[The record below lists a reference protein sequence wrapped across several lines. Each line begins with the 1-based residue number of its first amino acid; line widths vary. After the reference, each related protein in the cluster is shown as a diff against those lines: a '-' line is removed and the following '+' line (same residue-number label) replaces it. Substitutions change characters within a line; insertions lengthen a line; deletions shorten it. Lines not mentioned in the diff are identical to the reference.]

1 METSAQSARRDM
13 ALASLG
19 LGTSSVVPRSQL
31 TPKLIVRESPIA
43 GFGLYAVDRIEL
55 GEVCCRLAGRRMSDE
70 EFGRYIAGRDH
81 YNAFTI
87 DEGVN
92 VLQAEDDPTTKGNHS
107 CDPNTYVKTIAS
119 KRLVL
124 ALRDIATGEEI
135 TYDYCINGSGDTVWT
150 CACGASRCRHMI
162 HSDFFHLP
170 VELQCAYLRLLDD
183 WFRQERTA
191 EISGLQTVLS
201 GKSTAP

>member
-1 METSAQSARRDM
+1 MSGQVLVDESNIN
-13 ALASLG
+13 G
-19 LGTSSVVPRSQL
+19 LGVFAAQPFRMDEVVLEIDDSHILDEAHP
-31 TPKLIVRESPIA
+31 
-43 GFGLYAVDRIEL
+43 L
-55 GEVCCRLAGRRMSDE
+55 GPA
-70 EFGRYIAGRDH
+70 
-81 YNAFTI
+81 
-87 DEGVN
+87 
-92 VLQAEDDPTTKGNHS
+92 DDPRHCDYLEAGKTVLMQPPERHINHS

-170 VELQCAYLRLLDD
+170 VELQCAYLPLLDD

-191 EISGLQTVLS
+191 EISVLQTVLS
-201 GKSTAP
+201 CKSDPRRGQS